1 MQLLTGGLLAVVCTV
16 QCVIPLSFAQE
27 GVPAVRV
34 PPVRTS
40 VVLKDQPV
48 TVIAWADI
56 ASVSSGIFRL
66 AMTADLGDLQDHLT
80 QLLQAELNRSDR
92 CGERLSVAQGTLAP
106 KQPIGVLTASVHYE
120 RWGCIKAFGKQVEK
134 RLVGGN
140 AVVEVRLTPSVEAN
154 HVSLQ
159 AEVEKIDADGSLGEV
174 LRSGSLGDSIRQKIA
189 ASIESAIERA
199 VNPKSTLPAQI
210 QSAATLQTVQFE
222 DGGAGRLHVLVAG
235 EVHISPEQFHATA
248 KQLAH

>member
-1 MQLLTGGLLAVVCTV
+1 
-16 QCVIPLSFAQE
+16 
-27 GVPAVRV
+27 
-34 PPVRTS
+34 
-40 VVLKDQPV
+40 
-48 TVIAWADI
+48 
-56 ASVSSGIFRL
+56 
-66 AMTADLGDLQDHLT
+66 
-80 QLLQAELNRSDR
+80 
-92 CGERLSVAQGTLAP
+92 VAQGTLAP
-106 KQPIGVLTASVHYE
+106 KPPIGVLTASVHYE

-134 RLVGGN
+134 RPVGGN

-189 ASIESAIERA
+189 ASIESAIEQA

-222 DGGAGRLHVLVAG
+222 DGGAAASRIGGWGSTHFARKVPGHSQTAG
-235 EVHISPEQFHATA
+235 ALS
-248 KQLAH
+248 

>member
-1 MQLLTGGLLAVVCTV
+1 MQLLTGRLLAVVCTA
-16 QCVIPLSFAQE
+16 QFIPLSYAQE
-27 GVPAVRV
+27 GGPVLRV
-34 PPVRTS
+34 PPVKTS

-48 TVIAWADI
+48 SVTAWADL
-56 ASVSSGIFRL
+56 ATVSSGIFRL

-80 QLLQAELNRSDR
+80 PLLQAELNRSDR
-92 CGERLSVAQGTLAP
+92 CGERLSVAEGILAP
-106 KQPIGVLTASVHYE
+106 KRPIGVLTASVHYE

-154 HVSLQ
+154 HVSLH

-189 ASIESAIERA
+189 ASIESAIEQA
-199 VNPKSTLPAQI
+199 VNPKSTLPPQI

-235 EVHISPEQFHATA
+235 EVHISPEQFQAIA
-248 KQLAH
+248 KQPAH